1 MSREILVPIDGSDP
15 AWQALEFALEQHA
28 DADITAYCVVN
39 IMAAPPRPMLGQEP
53 MNESELYEDERE
65 HAHSVLSEAET
76 LAEEYDT
83 DIETETVFGLPRDA
97 IIDYAEDDSFDQII
111 MGSHGRSGLKRV
123 VIGSVAEKVTRHASV
138 PVTIVHA
145 ETGS

>member
-1 MSREILVPIDGSDP
+1 MSKEILVPLDGSDP
-15 AWQALEFALEQHA
+15 ARQALEFALEQ
-28 DADITAYCVVN
+28 
-39 IMAAPPRPMLGQEP
+39 
-53 MNESELYEDERE
+53 
-65 HAHSVLSEAET
+65 HSVLSEAET

-97 IIDYAEDDSFDQII
+97 IIDYAEDNPIDQII